1 MNGGHQALGDAE
13 RLVQNLGDRRQAVG
27 GAGSVGNKGHILGV
41 GVLVNAHNEHRGVVL
56 GRGGHDD
63 LLRAAVDVRL
73 RLFLGQE
80 NAGGLDNV
88 INAVLTP
95 RDVLG
100 IHLSVEQNLLAIHGD
115 GVVVILNGTV
125 IAAVHGVVLEHVRHV
140 VRRHERIVYRYEFD
154 IRVLQTS
161 AENHTADTAK
171 AIDTYFNSHLQ
182 CSSSILTIIFLSMAL
197 LYTIWTICRKV

>member
-1 MNGGHQALGDAE
+1 MNGGHQAVGNAEVIVQDLGHGS
-13 RLVQNLGDRRQAVG
+13 QTVG
-27 GAGSVGNKGHILGV
+27 GAAGVGDEGHVGGV
-41 GVLVNAHNEHRGVVL
+41 GVLIDAHDEHGGIILGGGGHHHVL
-56 GRGGHDD
+56 GTGGDVAGG
-63 LLRAAVDVRL
+63 LL
-73 RLFLGQE
+73 LGQE
-80 NAGGLDNV
+80 QARGLN
-88 INAVLTP
+88 
-95 RDVLG
+95 DVLG
-100 IHLSVEQNLLAIHGD
+100 ADLLPGQVGGVTLGVHGD
-115 GVVVILNGTV
+115 AAAIDDNALVAGGHVGLEP
-125 IAAVHGVVLEHVRHV
+125 AVHGVVLEHVRHV